1 MSTAGPMNKSTNR
14 RRPSLEHARS
24 EHSRQWHH
32 FRRTPQVEA
41 HLLPGNTVQLLCDGA
56 QTLPAMFGA
65 IRAARRYV
73 HLEYYV
79 FEDVHCAGESLSE
92 LLVERCAAGVQIA
105 IIYDA
110 VGSQHTPPTF
120 LNTLRRAGVRLL
132 NFNPVSAADARRGWS
147 PNRRDHRKLLIA
159 DGRVA
164 IVGGINLS
172 AKYEEA
178 PMRGALRWHDTDLL
192 LKGPA
197 IAPLQQ
203 LFLEHWEEQS
213 SQPLQPVALGPAS
226 GRPALGRPG
235 PEYVGVIGSAPA
247 CGRPAYYNALLA
259 ALRSARSRIWI
270 TAGYFLP
277 TAEQQAALID
287 AVRRRVDVQL
297 VLPSHNDS
305 TAALA
310 VQRFGYALLLKAGVR
325 IYERQGVILHSKSV
339 IVDSAWSAVG
349 SSNFDKRSVRF
360 NDEVDVVVLG
370 TRTANALARLFLADV
385 RSARRIEA
393 ASWARRSWLQRGRE
407 LFWKPWEGLL

>member
-1 MSTAGPMNKSTNR
+1 MNKTTNR
-14 RRPSLEHARS
+14 QRPSLEHARS
-24 EHSRQWHH
+24 KLSRQPHPIRWM
-32 FRRTPQVEA
+32 PQVEA
-41 HLLPGNTVQLLCDGA
+41 HLLPGNAVQLLCDGT
-56 QTLPAMFGA
+56 QTMPAVFAA

-79 FEDVHCAGESLSE
+79 FEDVRCAGESLSE
-92 LLVERCAAGVQIA
+92 LLVERCTAGVQIWV
-105 IIYDA
+105 IYDA

-120 LNTLRRAGVRLL
+120 LDTLRRGGVRLL
-132 NFNPVSAADARRGWS
+132 SFNPVSAADARRGWS
-147 PNRRDHRKLLIA
+147 PNRRDHRKLLIV

-172 AKYEEA
+172 AKYEDA

-213 SQPLQPVALGPAS
+213 RRPLQLAALGSAP
-226 GRPALGRPG
+226 GRPAPG
-235 PEYVGVIGSAPA
+235 SPGLEYVGVIGSVPA

-270 TAGYFLP
+270 TAGYFMP
-277 TAEQQAALID
+277 TAEQKTALID

-310 VQRFGYALLLKAGVR
+310 VQRFGYAVLLKAGVR
-325 IYERQGVILHSKSV
+325 IYERESVILHSKSV

-349 SSNFDKRSVRF
+349 SSNFDQRSVRF
-360 NDEVDVVVLG
+360 NDEVDVVVVG
-370 TRTANALARLFLADV
+370 TRTAGALAQLFLADV
-385 RSARRIEA
+385 RRARRIEA
-393 ASWARRSWLQRGRE
+393 ASWRRRSWLQRGRE

>member
-1 MSTAGPMNKSTNR
+1 MNKSTNR
-14 RRPSLEHARS
+14 QRPSLEHARS
-24 EHSRQWHH
+24 QHSRQPHP
-32 FRRTPQVEA
+32 FRWTPQVEA
-41 HLLPGNTVQLLCDGA
+41 HLLPGNAVQLLCDGT
-56 QTLPAMFGA
+56 QTLPAMFAA

-79 FEDVHCAGESLSE
+79 FEDVRCGGESLSK
-92 LLVERCAAGVQIA
+92 LLAERCAAGVQIA
-105 IIYDA
+105 VIYDA

-120 LNTLRRAGVRLL
+120 LDTLRRAGVRLL
-132 NFNPVSAADARRGWS
+132 SFNPVSPADARRGWS

-159 DGRVA
+159 DGRTA

-172 AKYEEA
+172 AKYEDA

-203 LFLEHWEEQS
+203 LFLEHWAEQNGG
-213 SQPLQPVALGPAS
+213 PLQPVALAPT
-226 GRPALGRPG
+226 LGRAG
-235 PEYVGVIGSAPA
+235 TEYVGIIGSVPA

-259 ALRSARSRIWI
+259 ALRSARSRVWI

-277 TAEQQAALID
+277 TAEQKAALID
-287 AVRRRVDVQL
+287 AVRRQVDVRL

-310 VQRFGYALLLKAGVR
+310 VQRFGYALLLKAGVK

-349 SSNFDKRSVRF
+349 SSNFDQRSVRF

-385 RSARRIEA
+385 GRARRIEA
-393 ASWARRSWLQRGRE
+393 ASWRRRSWLQRGRE

>member
-1 MSTAGPMNKSTNR
+1 M
-14 RRPSLEHARS
+14 
-24 EHSRQWHH
+24 
-32 FRRTPQVEA
+32 
-41 HLLPGNTVQLLCDGA
+41 LPGNAVRLLCDGA
-56 QTLPAMFGA
+56 QTLPAMFAA
-65 IRAARRYV
+65 IRHARRYV

-79 FEDVHCAGESLSE
+79 FEDVHCGGESLSR

-110 VGSQHTPPTF
+110 VGSQHTPPAF
-120 LNTLRRAGVRLL
+120 LQTLRCAEVRLL
-132 NFNPVSAADARRGWS
+132 SFNPVGAATARRGWS
-147 PNRRDHRKLLIA
+147 PNRRTHRKLLIV

-172 AKYEEA
+172 AKYEDA
-178 PMRGALRWHDTDLL
+178 PKTAALRWRDTDLL

-203 LFLEHWEEQS
+203 LFLEHWEEQNGR
-213 SQPLQPVALGPAS
+213 PLQGAIPAS
-226 GRPALGRPG
+226 ERGTPG
-235 PEYVGVIGSAPA
+235 QESVGIIGSVPA

-259 ALRSARSRIWI
+259 ALHSARSRIWI

-277 TAEQQAALID
+277 TAEQKAALID
-287 AVRRRVDVQL
+287 AVKRQVDVQL
-297 VLPSHNDS
+297 LLPSHSDS

-310 VQRFGYALLLKAGVR
+310 VQRFGYAALLKFGVR

-339 IVDSAWSAVG
+339 LVDSAWSAIG
-349 SSNFDKRSVRF
+349 SSNFDRRSVRY

-393 ASWARRSWLQRGRE
+393 AGWSRRPWLQRGRE
-407 LFWKPWEGLL
+407 LFWKPWESLL